1 MKQTGCRETISFCSL
16 VDQRNSV
23 FRNSRLFDLK
33 VLIPINLCFA
43 VTTSKLIFLFRSLP
57 LWLFV
62 VLFSFFLII
71 SLSIPFPPNVF
82 GLVGL
87 MSLSDRS
94 RDNHNKL
101 I

>member
-62 VLFSFFLII
+62 VLFSFFFNNFSLY
-71 SLSIPFPPNVF
+71 SLSPQCFWAGGPDVPV
-82 GLVGL
+82 
-87 MSLSDRS
+87 R
-94 RDNHNKL
+94 
-101 I
+101 